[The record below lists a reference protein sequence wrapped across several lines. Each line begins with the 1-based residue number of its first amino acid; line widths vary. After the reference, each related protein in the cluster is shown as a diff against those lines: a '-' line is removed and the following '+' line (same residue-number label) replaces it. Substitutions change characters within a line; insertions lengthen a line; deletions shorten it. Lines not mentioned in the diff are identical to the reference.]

1 MLHMAREKQ
10 KLKFIWTNPNTPEQ
24 MIPFLAKWYADAI
37 YKNACQRYND
47 VAEETHDLGQE
58 VS

>member
-1 MLHMAREKQ
+1 MAREKQ